1 MSPFGD
7 TCNVISQW
15 HLSTMPYSVCY
26 HIASLLIES
35 ETQFRAH
42 RHSLLALR
50 WHSEFTLNMKNVL
63 LLDLKFDPDFVLNP
77 FIASVPTESNEINVK
92 FKSLPEVG
100 FLLAGSHC
108 VLANAC
114 TTEDWLFLP
123 ISSHQVLPSILSFPV
138 WIPAIFLESTL
149 SFSVIGIAF
158 CKHWPLFWITK
169 HNHLKYSVEWER
181 AGSGRSQLVQA
192 AFLLLF
198 LQVLKAIQPWDPEF
212 LTKTS

>member
-7 TCNVISQW
+7 TCSVISQW

-50 WHSEFTLNMKNVL
+50 WHSESTLNMKNVL
-63 LLDLKFDPDFVLNP
+63 LLDLKFDPDFVLNQ

-100 FLLAGSHC
+100 FLLALCLGQCLHHWRLTFPSYLLPPSFTLHSFFSRLDSC
-108 VLANAC
+108 H
-114 TTEDWLFLP
+114 LFR
-123 ISSHQVLPSILSFPV
+123 
-138 WIPAIFLESTL
+138 
-149 SFSVIGIAF
+149 
-158 CKHWPLFWITK
+158 
-169 HNHLKYSVEWER
+169 KYSV
-181 AGSGRSQLVQA
+181 L
-192 AFLLLF
+192 
-198 LQVLKAIQPWDPEF
+198 
-212 LTKTS
+212 